1 MGLLYCIKILTTLL
15 MSVLGFSPDAKADAC
30 QYQARDYQGNNRV
43 LTDYSGNAIER
54 YDYYPYGGLFG
65 EVNPEQWRLYGGKEL
80 QTMNGLNLYDFH
92 ARWQDYAT
100 CWFTTQDPLAE
111 KTPWNSPY
119 GYCSGNPINKI
130 DPTGMTDYYNQN
142 GKFVLTVDDGED
154 AKMMLFIN
162 SRKEEDAQQ
171 AIEERRYTTVP
182 DETVL
187 EAMDEV
193 YKKTEDS
200 GNEHGFIVGQQGT
213 VSTIVGVTSDEISNA
228 EWHNAQ
234 KDIAENNDKIS
245 YDVHSHPEQKSNETE
260 YYPTTKL
267 SDDDKNSI
275 VGNMPGVIL
284 GYEYKP
290 IYPSNQIGGYPK
302 AERYRAIMFFNSYG
316 PIARYEYN
324 IYKKSVK
331 KINKHRK

>member
-1 MGLLYCIKILTTLL
+1 MVAHATVKE
-15 MSVLGFSPDAKADAC
+15 V
-30 QYQARDYQGNNRV
+30 
-43 LTDYSGNAIER
+43 AIE
-54 YDYYPYGGLFG
+54 YLTAEQVSPGNDEMFG

-80 QTMNGLNLYDFH
+80 QTMNGLNLHDFH

-154 AKMMLFIN
+154 AKMMLFID
-162 SRKEEDAQQ
+162 SRKEADAQQ

-213 VSTIVGVTSDEISNA
+213 VSTIVGGTSDEISNA

-245 YDVHSHPEQKSNETE
+245 YDVHSHPKQDHQG
-260 YYPTTKL
+260 YIDIP
-267 SDDDKNSI
+267 SDEDYNYI
-275 VGNMPGVIL
+275 VGDKPGVIL
-284 GYEYKP
+284 GYKVNTIKDIDFCGRPQFIKRAKQYIIFYNSNEVLYRQDFNEYKTV
-290 IYPSNQIGGYPK
+290 I
-302 AERYRAIMFFNSYG
+302 R
-316 PIARYEYN
+316 
-324 IYKKSVK
+324 
-331 KINKHRK
+331 KINKSK